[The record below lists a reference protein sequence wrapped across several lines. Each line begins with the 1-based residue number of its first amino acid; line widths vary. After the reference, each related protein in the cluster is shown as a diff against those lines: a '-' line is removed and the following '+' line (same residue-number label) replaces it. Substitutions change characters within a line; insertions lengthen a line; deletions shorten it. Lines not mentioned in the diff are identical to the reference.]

1 MCVGV
6 TLEGL
11 HLKSRKRQCY
21 HHFYIIM
28 LKNKEPIKI
37 NQNLN
42 NWYEYWN
49 EKVSYL
55 MIHLKLPRKWIKIS
69 GNRQLIQNITEMPL
83 KVLEKRTKYL
93 VTNLL
98 KYPSLI

>member
-1 MCVGV
+1 MVWI
-6 TLEGL
+6 LEW
-11 HLKSRKRQCY
+11 KS
-21 HHFYIIM
+21 
-28 LKNKEPIKI
+28 
-37 NQNLN
+37 
-42 NWYEYWN
+42 
-49 EKVSYL
+49 
-55 MIHLKLPRKWIKIS
+55 KLFDDPLEIPRKWIKIS